1 MTGFRHA
8 GHLHA
13 YSGGTV
19 REFHTI
25 PYSPSGFLMSRWAL
39 KRYSLSV
46 SKIALKTVF
55 VNRIL
60 KKGLRRK
67 EKCATMNTTAVA
79 CILYIRITVELEW
92 ENPNGTKPP

>member
-1 MTGFRHA
+1 MTGFRHV
-8 GHLHA
+8 GCLHA

-25 PYSPSGFLMSRWAL
+25 PYSPASLPASLWAL

-46 SKIALKTVF
+46 SKIPLKTGF

>member
-1 MTGFRHA
+1 MRGAST
-8 GHLHA
+8 L
-13 YSGGTV
+13 TV
-19 REFHTI
+19 AVPFVNFTRFPI
-25 PYSPSGFLMSRWAL
+25 LPRAFSQAFWAL
-39 KRYSLSV
+39 KRYSLSA
-46 SKIALKTVF
+46 SKIALKTGF

>member
-1 MTGFRHA
+1 MCGCLR
-8 GHLHA
+8 A

-25 PYSPSGFLMSRWAL
+25 PYSPEGLHANLWAL

-46 SKIALKTVF
+46 SKIALKTGF

>member
-1 MTGFRHA
+1 MTGFRHV
-8 GHLHA
+8 GCLHA
-13 YSGGTV
+13 YSGGIV

-25 PYSPSGFLMSRWAL
+25 PYSPASLPASLWAL

-46 SKIALKTVF
+46 SKIALKTGF

-79 CILYIRITVELEW
+79 CILYNNVY
-92 ENPNGTKPP
+92 